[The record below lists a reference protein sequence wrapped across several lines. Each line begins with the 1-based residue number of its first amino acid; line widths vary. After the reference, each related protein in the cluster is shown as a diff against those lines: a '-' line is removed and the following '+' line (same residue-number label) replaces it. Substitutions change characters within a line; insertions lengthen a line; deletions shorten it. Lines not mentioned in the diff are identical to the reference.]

1 MSQQSQMTVTELIED
16 LETIKLSDGDLDLYD
31 KITVKD
37 IHNVAIG
44 KYRFH
49 IFNIPIKYI

>member
-1 MSQQSQMTVTELIED
+1 MTVTELIED

>member
-1 MSQQSQMTVTELIED
+1 MTVTELIED

-37 IHNVAIG
+37 IHNAAIG